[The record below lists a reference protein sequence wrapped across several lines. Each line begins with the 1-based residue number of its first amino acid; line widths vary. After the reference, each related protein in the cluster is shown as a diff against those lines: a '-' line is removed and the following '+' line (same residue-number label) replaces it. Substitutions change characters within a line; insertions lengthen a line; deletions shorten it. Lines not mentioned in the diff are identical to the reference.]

1 MRAWGDLNPNA
12 IRVIRRILVLV
23 DSIRPLD
30 RLCSI
35 AAKILAWCFTML
47 LCSFTNAGIR
57 HRRAQP
63 IYFSGA
69 WTALWWGIAKIVCRP
84 SLSR

>member
-1 MRAWGDLNPNA
+1 MRSWGDLNPNA

-35 AAKILAWCFTML
+35 AATVFVKVVEA
-47 LCSFTNAGIR
+47 SGSYAAGSAGSRGGLIQ
-57 HRRAQP
+57 AA
-63 IYFSGA
+63 SG
-69 WTALWWGIAKIVCRP
+69 
-84 SLSR
+84 S

>member
-23 DSIRPLD
+23 DSIKPLD

-35 AAKILAWCFTML
+35 AARIRVVDAIDRKILAL
-47 LCSFTNAGIR
+47 SSSRAG
-57 HRRAQP
+57 
-63 IYFSGA
+63 
-69 WTALWWGIAKIVCRP
+69 
-84 SLSR
+84 